1 MKKKFLKSI
10 LTMTMICTL
19 SATTII
25 PAYAKLNG
33 EDALLLSAFNAGTAN
48 YDLTVTKTGSS
59 SDDNKSLRT
68 SKDGG
73 ANYEAKFYVR
83 PTYFSCSA
91 RKGKMRVHS
100 LQWGYPKNVTSNE
113 LVISKTNLN
122 TTKSANYTYKVPAKE
137 YYYLIAGYYSGSIN
151 SVRSKGK
158 YTP

>member
-25 PAYAKLNG
+25 PAYA
-33 EDALLLSAFNAGTAN
+33 GTSN

-73 ANYEAKFYVR
+73 ANYEAKF
-83 PTYFSCSA
+83 
-91 RKGKMRVHS
+91 
-100 LQWGYPKNVTSNE
+100 
-113 LVISKTNLN
+113 
-122 TTKSANYTYKVPAKE
+122 
-137 YYYLIAGYYSGSIN
+137 
-151 SVRSKGK
+151 
-158 YTP
+158 